1 VATVPGNM
9 FLIFTVA
16 DNTSVNY
23 KEGTV
28 SSGCAYFVCVTD
40 DNNTTKSIMHGF
52 LVDGTVIIAQLLR
65 EFILFI

>member
-1 VATVPGNM
+1 M

-40 DNNTTKSIMHGF
+40 DNNTTKRHNAWFFG
-52 LVDGTVIIAQLLR
+52 
-65 EFILFI
+65 